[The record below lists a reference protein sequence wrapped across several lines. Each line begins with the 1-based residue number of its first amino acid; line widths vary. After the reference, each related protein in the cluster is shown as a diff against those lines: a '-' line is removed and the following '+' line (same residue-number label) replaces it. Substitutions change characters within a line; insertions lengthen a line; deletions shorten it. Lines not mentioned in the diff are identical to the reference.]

1 MNKSLQY
8 LLIVFG
14 VLLLLF
20 FINQSQQSKYK
31 IASEAIFHVEE
42 DNIYRILFTDSN
54 GDSLVLVKS
63 DTSWYLPQ
71 ADTLEMK
78 DRQIN
83 QLFEKVINGTYDM
96 IISKNPEKWNK
107 FGVTDS
113 SGKMVT
119 LFDEDNTLLLSI
131 IFSNKG
137 QDYSHN
143 FYRTV
148 GENEVYRTTENIFY
162 MINTKP
168 TYWGSKPKKEET
180 ENSLVPVS
188 PLDNSSNK

>member
-8 LLIVFG
+8 LLVVFV

-20 FINQSQQSKYK
+20 FINQSQQNKYK
-31 IASEAIFHVEE
+31 ISSEQIFQVKENDIH
-42 DNIYRILFTDSN
+42 RILFEES

-63 DTSWYLPQ
+63 DTSWIMPQ
-71 ADTLEMK
+71 ADTLDMK

-83 QLFEKVINGTYDM
+83 QFFEKIINGSYDM
-96 IISKNPEKWNK
+96 IMSKNPSKWGK

-113 SGKMVT
+113 TGKKVT
-119 LFDEDNTLLLSI
+119 LFSKENELLSSV

-143 FYRTV
+143 FYREIGT
-148 GENEVYRTTENIFY
+148 NEVYRTTENVFY
-162 MINTKP
+162 MINLRP
-168 TYWGSKPKKEET
+168 TYWGSKPSPKEPDVPD
-180 ENSLVPVS
+180 LVPS
-188 PLDNSSNK
+188 SLNLDTNE

>member
-8 LLIVFG
+8 LLVVFV

-20 FINQSQQSKYK
+20 FINQSQQNKYK
-31 IASEAIFHVEE
+31 IFSEKIFQVNENEIH
-42 DNIYRILFTDSN
+42 RILFEES

-63 DTSWYLPQ
+63 DTSWIMPQ
-71 ADTLEMK
+71 ADTLNMK

-83 QLFEKVINGTYDM
+83 QFFEKIINGSYDM
-96 IISKNPEKWNK
+96 IMSKNPSKWGK

-113 SGKMVT
+113 TGKKVT
-119 LFDEDNTLLLSI
+119 LFSKENELLSSV

-143 FYRTV
+143 FYREIGT
-148 GENEVYRTTENIFY
+148 NEVYRTTENVFY
-162 MINTKP
+162 MINLRP
-168 TYWGSKPKKEET
+168 TYWGSKPSPKEPDVPD
-180 ENSLVPVS
+180 LVPS
-188 PLDNSSNK
+188 SLNLDTNE

>member
-8 LLIVFG
+8 LLVVF
-14 VLLLLF
+14 VFLLLLF
-20 FINQSQQSKYK
+20 FINQNQQNKYK
-31 IASEAIFHVEE
+31 ISSELIFQVNEDEIHQILIEE
-42 DNIYRILFTDSN
+42 S

-83 QLFEKVINGTYDM
+83 QFFEKVINGSYDM
-96 IISKNPEKWNK
+96 IMSKNPNKWNK
-107 FGVTDS
+107 FGLTDS
-113 SGKMVT
+113 TGKKVT
-119 LFDEDNTLLLSI
+119 LFNEENELLSSV

-143 FYRTV
+143 FYRTI
-148 GENEVYRTTENIFY
+148 GKDEVYRTMENVFY
-162 MINTKP
+162 MINVRP
-168 TYWGSKPKKEET
+168 TYWGSKPSPKQVD
-180 ENSLVPVS
+180 NPNQSAPSLN
-188 PLDNSSNK
+188 LDTNE

>member
-8 LLIVFG
+8 LLVVFV

-20 FINQSQQSKYK
+20 FINQSQQNKYK
-31 IASEAIFHVEE
+31 ISSEQIFQVNENEIH
-42 DNIYRILFTDSN
+42 RILFEES

-63 DTSWYLPQ
+63 DTSWIMPQ
-71 ADTLEMK
+71 ADTLDMK

-83 QLFEKVINGTYDM
+83 QFFEKIINGSYDM
-96 IISKNPEKWNK
+96 IMSKNPSKWGK

-113 SGKMVT
+113 TGKKVT
-119 LFDEDNTLLLSI
+119 LFSKENELLSSV

-143 FYRTV
+143 FYREIGT
-148 GENEVYRTTENIFY
+148 NEVYRTTENVFY
-162 MINTKP
+162 MINLRP
-168 TYWGSKPKKEET
+168 TYWGSKPSTKEPD
-180 ENSLVPVS
+180 NPDLVPPS
-188 PLDNSSNK
+188 LNLDTNE

>member
-20 FINQSQQSKYK
+20 FINQSQQSKYR

-63 DTSWYLPQ
+63 DTSWYMPQ

-83 QLFEKVINGTYDM
+83 QFFEKVINGTYDM
-96 IISKNPEKWNK
+96 IMSKNPEKWNK

>member
-8 LLIVFG
+8 LLVVFV

-20 FINQSQQSKYK
+20 FINQNQQNKYK
-31 IASEAIFHVEE
+31 ISSEKIFQLNE
-42 DNIYRILFTDSN
+42 DEIHRILFEES

-63 DTSWYLPQ
+63 DTSWIMPQ
-71 ADTLEMK
+71 ADSLDMK

-83 QLFEKVINGTYDM
+83 QFFEKIINGSYDM
-96 IISKNPEKWNK
+96 VMSKNPSKWSK

-113 SGKMVT
+113 SGKKVT
-119 LFDEDNTLLLSI
+119 LFSKENEMLSSV

-143 FYRTV
+143 FYRTI
-148 GENEVYRTTENIFY
+148 GTNEVYRTTENVFY
-162 MINTKP
+162 MINIRP
-168 TYWGSKPKKEET
+168 TYWGSKPSPKEPDNPIPT
-180 ENSLVPVS
+180 P
-188 PLDNSSNK
+188 PLLNLDTNE

>member
-8 LLIVFG
+8 LLVVF
-14 VLLLLF
+14 VILLLLF
-20 FINQSQQSKYK
+20 FINQNQQNKYK
-31 IASEAIFHVEE
+31 ISSEQIFQINE
-42 DNIYRILFTDSN
+42 DEIHRILLEES

-63 DTSWYLPQ
+63 DTSWTMPK

-83 QLFEKVINGTYDM
+83 QFFEKIINGSYDM
-96 IISKNPEKWNK
+96 IMSKNPSKWSK

-113 SGKMVT
+113 SGKKVT
-119 LFDEDNTLLLSI
+119 LFSEENELLSSV

-143 FYRTV
+143 FYRTI
-148 GENEVYRTTENIFY
+148 GANEVYRTTENVFY
-162 MINTKP
+162 MINIRP
-168 TYWGSKPKKEET
+168 TYWGSKPSPKEPD
-180 ENSLVPVS
+180 NPNLVPS
-188 PLDNSSNK
+188 SLNLDTNE

>member
-20 FINQSQQSKYK
+20 FINQSQQSKYR

-96 IISKNPEKWNK
+96 IMSKNPEKWNK

-119 LFDEDNTLLLSI
+119 LFDEDNTLILSI

>member
-8 LLIVFG
+8 LLVVF
-14 VLLLLF
+14 VFLLLLF
-20 FINQSQQSKYK
+20 FINQNQQNKYK
-31 IASEAIFHVEE
+31 ISSELIFHVNE
-42 DNIYRILFTDSN
+42 DEIHRILLEEA

-63 DTSWYLPQ
+63 DTSWFMPQ

-83 QLFEKVINGTYDM
+83 QFFEKVINGTYDM
-96 IISKNPEKWNK
+96 IMSKNPNKWSK

-113 SGKMVT
+113 SGKKIT
-119 LFDEDNTLLLSI
+119 LFSEENEILSSV

-143 FYRTV
+143 FYRTI
-148 GENEVYRTTENIFY
+148 GANEVYRTTENVFY
-162 MINTKP
+162 MINSKP
-168 TYWGSKPKKEET
+168 TYWGSKPSPKEPD
-180 ENSLVPVS
+180 NPNLAPPSLN
-188 PLDNSSNK
+188 LDTNE

>member
-8 LLIVFG
+8 LLVVFIF
-14 VLLLLF
+14 LLLLF
-20 FINQSQQSKYK
+20 FINQNQQNKYK
-31 IASEAIFHVEE
+31 ISSELIFHVNE
-42 DNIYRILFTDSN
+42 DEIHRILLEEA

-63 DTSWYLPQ
+63 DTSWFMPQ

-83 QLFEKVINGTYDM
+83 QFFEKVINGSYDM
-96 IISKNPEKWNK
+96 IMSKNPNKWSK

-113 SGKMVT
+113 SGKKIT
-119 LFDEDNTLLLSI
+119 LFSEENEILSSV

-143 FYRTV
+143 FYRTI
-148 GENEVYRTTENIFY
+148 GANEVYRTTENVFY
-162 MINTKP
+162 MINSKP
-168 TYWGSKPKKEET
+168 TYWGSKPSPKEPD
-180 ENSLVPVS
+180 NPNLAPPSLN
-188 PLDNSSNK
+188 LDTNE

>member
-20 FINQSQQSKYK
+20 FINQSQQSKYR

-83 QLFEKVINGTYDM
+83 QLFEKVINGKYDM
-96 IISKNPEKWNK
+96 IMSKNPEKWNK

-113 SGKMVT
+113 SGRVVT

>member
-20 FINQSQQSKYK
+20 FINQSQQSKYR

-42 DNIYRILFTDSN
+42 GNIYRILFTDFN

-63 DTSWYLPQ
+63 DTSWYMPQ

-180 ENSLVPVS
+180 ENSLEPVS

>member
-8 LLIVFG
+8 LLVVFV

-20 FINQSQQSKYK
+20 FINQSQQNKYK
-31 IASEAIFHVEE
+31 ISSEQIFQVKENEIH
-42 DNIYRILFTDSN
+42 RILFEES

-63 DTSWYLPQ
+63 DTSWIMPQ
-71 ADTLEMK
+71 ADTLDMK

-83 QLFEKVINGTYDM
+83 QFFEKIINGSYDM
-96 IISKNPEKWNK
+96 IMSKNPSKWGK

-113 SGKMVT
+113 TGKKVT
-119 LFDEDNTLLLSI
+119 LFSKENELLSSV

-143 FYRTV
+143 FYREIGT
-148 GENEVYRTTENIFY
+148 NEVYRTTENVFY
-162 MINTKP
+162 MINLRP
-168 TYWGSKPKKEET
+168 TYWGSKPSPKEPDVPD
-180 ENSLVPVS
+180 LVPS
-188 PLDNSSNK
+188 SLNLDTNE

>member
-8 LLIVFG
+8 LLVVFV

-20 FINQSQQSKYK
+20 FINQSQQNKYK
-31 IASEAIFHVEE
+31 ISSEQIFQVNENEIH
-42 DNIYRILFTDSN
+42 RILFEES

-63 DTSWYLPQ
+63 DTSWIMPQ
-71 ADTLEMK
+71 ADTLDMK

-83 QLFEKVINGTYDM
+83 QFFEKIINGSYDM
-96 IISKNPEKWNK
+96 IMSKNPSKWGK

-113 SGKMVT
+113 TGKKVT
-119 LFDEDNTLLLSI
+119 LFSKENELLSSV

-143 FYRTV
+143 FYRAIGT
-148 GENEVYRTTENIFY
+148 NEVYRTTENVFY
-162 MINTKP
+162 MINLRP
-168 TYWGSKPKKEET
+168 TYWGSKPSPKEPD
-180 ENSLVPVS
+180 NPDLVPS
-188 PLDNSSNK
+188 SLNLDTNE

>member
-20 FINQSQQSKYK
+20 FINQSQQSKYR
-31 IASEAIFHVEE
+31 ITSEAIFHVEE

>member
-20 FINQSQQSKYK
+20 FINQSQQSKYR

-63 DTSWYLPQ
+63 DTSWYMPQ

-113 SGKMVT
+113 SGRMVT

-180 ENSLVPVS
+180 QNSLVPVS
-188 PLDNSSNK
+188 PLDNSSNN

>member
-8 LLIVFG
+8 LLVVFV

-20 FINQSQQSKYK
+20 FINQSQQNKYK
-31 IASEAIFHVEE
+31 ISSEQIFQVKENEIH
-42 DNIYRILFTDSN
+42 RILFEES

-63 DTSWYLPQ
+63 DTSWIMPQ
-71 ADTLEMK
+71 ADTLDMK

-83 QLFEKVINGTYDM
+83 QFFEKIINGSYDM
-96 IISKNPEKWNK
+96 IMSKNPSKWGK

-113 SGKMVT
+113 TGKKVT
-119 LFDEDNTLLLSI
+119 LFSKENELLSSV

-143 FYRTV
+143 FYRAI
-148 GENEVYRTTENIFY
+148 GANEVYRTTENVFY
-162 MINTKP
+162 MINLRP
-168 TYWGSKPKKEET
+168 TYWGSKPSTKEPD
-180 ENSLVPVS
+180 NPDLVPPS
-188 PLDNSSNK
+188 LNLDTNE

>member
-1 MNKSLQY
+1 M
-8 LLIVFG
+8 
-14 VLLLLF
+14 LLLLF
-20 FINQSQQSKYK
+20 FINQSQQSKYR

-63 DTSWYLPQ
+63 DTSWYMPQ

-96 IISKNPEKWNK
+96 IMSKNPEKWNK

>member
-8 LLIVFG
+8 LLVVFV

-20 FINQSQQSKYK
+20 FINQSQQNKYK
-31 IASEAIFHVEE
+31 ISSEQIFQVNENEIH
-42 DNIYRILFTDSN
+42 RILFEES

-63 DTSWYLPQ
+63 DTSWIMPQ
-71 ADTLEMK
+71 ADTLDMK

-83 QLFEKVINGTYDM
+83 QFFEKIINGTYDM
-96 IISKNPEKWNK
+96 IMSKNPSKWGK

-113 SGKMVT
+113 TGKKVT
-119 LFDEDNTLLLSI
+119 LFSKENELLSSV

-143 FYRTV
+143 FYREIGT
-148 GENEVYRTTENIFY
+148 NEVYRTTENVFY
-162 MINTKP
+162 MINLRP
-168 TYWGSKPKKEET
+168 TYWGSKPSPKEPD
-180 ENSLVPVS
+180 NPDLVPPS
-188 PLDNSSNK
+188 LNLDTNE

>member
-8 LLIVFG
+8 LLVVFV

-20 FINQSQQSKYK
+20 FINQNQQNKYK
-31 IASEAIFHVEE
+31 ISSELIFQVDADEIH
-42 DNIYRILFTDSN
+42 RILFEES

-63 DTSWYLPQ
+63 DTSWIMPQ
-71 ADTLEMK
+71 ADSLDMK

-83 QLFEKVINGTYDM
+83 QFFEKIINGSYDM
-96 IISKNPEKWNK
+96 VMSKNPSKWSK

-113 SGKMVT
+113 SGKKVT
-119 LFDEDNTLLLSI
+119 LFSKENEMLSSV

-143 FYRTV
+143 FYRTI
-148 GENEVYRTTENIFY
+148 GTNEVYRTTENVFY
-162 MINTKP
+162 MINIRP
-168 TYWGSKPKKEET
+168 TY
-180 ENSLVPVS
+180 
-188 PLDNSSNK
+188 